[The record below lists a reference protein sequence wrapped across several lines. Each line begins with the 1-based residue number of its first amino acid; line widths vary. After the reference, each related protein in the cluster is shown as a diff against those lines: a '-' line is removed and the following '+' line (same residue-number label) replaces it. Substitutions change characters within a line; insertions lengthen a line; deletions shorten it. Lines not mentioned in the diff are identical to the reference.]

1 MLAKVQLEWEMAF
14 DNDGDCARA
23 YVVYRAALE
32 MKLAP
37 LCRARV
43 EFEKIHMQLLVTDK
57 GCQIYEKHF
66 GAFSA
71 DEKTMKEE
79 GGGDVQIYVHYSYA
93 AAVDRHLQHVSFVSL
108 VYLSRYCL
116 H

>member
-1 MLAKVQLEWEMAF
+1 MLAKVLLEWEMAF
-14 DNDGDCARA
+14 DNDGECARA
-23 YVVYRAALE
+23 CVVYRAVLE

-43 EFEKIHMQLLVTDK
+43 EFENIHMQLLMTDK

-66 GAFSA
+66 VTFSM

-79 GGGDVQIYVHYSYA
+79 GGGDVQIYVRYSYA
-93 AAVDRHLQHVSFVSL
+93 AAVDRHLQYVSL
-108 VYLSRYCL
+108 VYLIYLSRECL